1 MPAPQE
7 PQQQAPM
14 EMTSDSAPGVVTQQ
28 PAAEPQPDMSLR
40 GGEEA
45 GCEEGG
51 QRSSPIPIPSPRRPS
66 IIEDRPN
73 EFSFPSNIPVL
84 GSNPRSGNNSGA
96 SNFTERF
103 DVDEE
108 STSAAGGKSS
118 GKGKGKG
125 KAKGHPLLRIRWADM
140 DIQGKGKDKQRYKEN
155 NSAVYDEDDE
165 AVYDEDDEE
174 GDKGKGRAE
183 GEGKVVTGSGS
194 FIIKPPSFE
203 GIRRS
208 SKRYTFFEDL
218 SPILESHDEE

>member
-14 EMTSDSAPGVVTQQ
+14 EMTSDSGVVTQQ

-51 QRSSPIPIPSPRRPS
+51 QRSSPISIPSPRRPS
-66 IIEDRPN
+66 IIEDRPD
-73 EFSFPSNIPVL
+73 EFSFPSNVPVP
-84 GSNPRSGNNSGA
+84 GSNPRPGNGFGA
-96 SNFTERF
+96 SHFTERF
-103 DVDEE
+103 DVDEG
-108 STSAAGGKSS
+108 STSAAGKKSS

-125 KAKGHPLLRIRWADM
+125 KAKDHTLLRLRWADM
-140 DIQGKGKDKQRYKEN
+140 DIKGKGKDKQKYTEN
-155 NSAVYDEDDE
+155 HWAVYDEDDE

-174 GDKGKGRAE
+174 GDKGKGWAE